1 MGIRV
6 NKVLGYG
13 ITDIKL
19 DKNENIIDER
29 TNQDI
34 LYGIDNYFY
43 IEDFI
48 DYVKEQDNN
57 KISKTLLISNI
68 NSLKGNEKIEDNL
81 FNLITYDYEYGSDK
95 TLLITPISCLH
106 WSRRDDTIDYH
117 EETVLYNQRTSI
129 VELKNGIFPWT
140 GSYISR
146 KTGER
151 FTNTGNVPKYSI
163 AHQFMI
169 TEPEK
174 DELRLEYAKS
184 LNYKSIDEAED
195 DIGIFI
201 PDEVRLF
208 CEFTKLFTDNKYIN
222 YLKPLLYV
230 YWS

>member
-1 MGIRV
+1 
-6 NKVLGYG
+6 
-13 ITDIKL
+13 L
-19 DKNENIIDER
+19 DS
-29 TNQDI
+29 
-34 LYGIDNYFY
+34 LFF
-43 IEDFI
+43 IEEFI
-48 DYVKEQDNN
+48 DYIKNNTIN
-57 KISKTLLISNI
+57 KINKSLLIT
-68 NSLKGNEKIEDNL
+68 SLEEQLKHFDYGCDL
-81 FNLITYDYEYGSDK
+81 FNYVIYNQEYGNPNI
-95 TLLITPISCLH
+95 LLITPITCLH

-117 EETVLYNQRTSI
+117 EETVLYNQRTRI
-129 VELKNGIFPWT
+129 VKLKNGIFPWT

-151 FTNTGNVPKYSI
+151 FTNAGNISKYSI